1 MATINSKL
9 NETVELVKGKTSK
22 PLVLSEQQKNEFKSL
37 IKDNSHFLHYLIKQL
52 KKDFP
57 ADLGDI
63 NPFSSGELSS
73 LSNID
78 SEKLQARLE
87 NYKKIA
93 TEDVSPISSTTGF
106 TVLAADPNSD
116 RFLERT

>member
-37 IKDNSHFLHYLIKQL
+37 IKDNSPFLQDQIKQL

-63 NPFSSGELSS
+63 
-73 LSNID
+73 
-78 SEKLQARLE
+78 
-87 NYKKIA
+87 
-93 TEDVSPISSTTGF
+93 
-106 TVLAADPNSD
+106 
-116 RFLERT
+116 